1 MESPT
6 DPEPVEPPQPSG
18 RSERHALLMI
28 WAIIAVIGFL
38 VWCFADS
45 TFGMS
50 MMLGAVIQGLLFDT
64 LIRAACHEKRSLL
77 DWIVILPFKGFGVI
91 LAFLCRHPLGLPLFV
106 LVTGVLSTQPLQG
119 VENVCA
125 VLAALFGLVWI
136 LILWVQFLGWL
147 SSLTG
152 QS

>member
-64 LIRAACHEKRSLL
+64 LIRAA
-77 DWIVILPFKGFGVI
+77 
-91 LAFLCRHPLGLPLFV
+91 
-106 LVTGVLSTQPLQG
+106 
-119 VENVCA
+119 
-125 VLAALFGLVWI
+125 
-136 LILWVQFLGWL
+136 
-147 SSLTG
+147 
-152 QS
+152 